1 VEEEAGGGEEE
12 VDFQQTVTC
21 YQPLL
26 REEDNVSS
34 EDFPPRSPPFWD
46 HTIWSHQNIF
56 AGEEEDV
63 LASLDVQEYLSRVS
77 WGAPVSRMISRARR
91 ETRPHNGA
99 ASLNTHIGEK
109 GGERRSISKSMAYC
123 VNQ

>member
-1 VEEEAGGGEEE
+1 MEEEAGGGEEE

-56 AGEEEDV
+56 SGEEEDV
-63 LASLDVQEYLSRVS
+63 LASLAGTGISQQGFVG
-77 WGAPVSRMISRARR
+77 GASFTHDFAR
-91 ETRPHNGA
+91 T
-99 ASLNTHIGEK
+99 
-109 GGERRSISKSMAYC
+109 ERDAPT
-123 VNQ
+123 